1 MIELFNLYMNNYYK
15 KNKLFILSF
24 ILITVIYVILE
35 SVVTPYFFGKLI
47 NNINSP
53 MFYLKCIIF
62 IYIIIYIFNHFKQKI
77 EANLIPDLLT
87 NPRTLFFSSL
97 IDKYSENFKS
107 LKMGS
112 TISRINLVTYVFREC
127 FLHFIVH
134 ILPHIIIILSLSCVF
149 LYLNINIGL
158 FILFAVILFSIT
170 VLLLQNNIYNK
181 IKYVC
186 NYYYRIDN
194 ELNDIFSSLMNTYL
208 NNNEVKEKERIQ
220 NTQNVYNIGLKEI
233 HVQQNFMNN
242 ILYLITIVL
251 SILSLYYICLKD
263 GNKEDKVIKIILLI
277 YLINSFIHL
286 TKIVPVWLYQY
297 SIAIESNNY
306 VKYILNINQNNSEKE
321 ILSGNIELK
330 NVIFG
335 YKKNNII
342 LKNINLIIKN
352 KEKVAIIGRSG
363 SGKSSLSK
371 ILLKFYKYDGEIYID
386 NKNIKQI
393 NTKYLRNKLLYANQ
407 RTILYDISV
416 MDNIKY
422 GNNTESEY
430 ILKLLT
436 DYELLEVFSGL
447 KDGIYSDAGVQG
459 NQLSGGMQKLVIILR
474 TILKSEESESLIIIF
489 DEPLAGL
496 DEKTRKKVIKL
507 INDKCYD
514 KTLIVITHDKEI
526 LPYMNRII
534 DLSEINNINNVSK
547 SKMKS
552 LKKK

>member
-24 ILITVIYVILE
+24 ISITVIYVMLE
-35 SVVTPYFFGKLI
+35 SVIMPYFFGKLI

-53 MFYLKCIIF
+53 MFYLQCIVF
-62 IYIIIYIFNHFKQKI
+62 LYIIIYIFNHFKQKL
-77 EANLIPDLLT
+77 ESNLIPDLLT

-97 IDKYSENFKS
+97 IDKYSENFKL

-112 TISRINLVTYVFREC
+112 TISRINLVSYVFREC
-127 FLHFIVH
+127 ILHFIVD
-134 ILPHIIIILSLSCVF
+134 ILPHIIIIISLSLVF

-158 FILFAVILFSIT
+158 FILFALTLFLIT
-170 VLLLQNNIYNK
+170 VLILKNNIYNK
-181 IKYVC
+181 IKYIT
-186 NYYYRIDN
+186 NYYYKIDN

-208 NNNEVKEKERIQ
+208 NNNEVKEKERIKNLQ
-220 NTQNVYNIGLKEI
+220 NIYNVGIKEI
-233 HVQQNFMNN
+233 HIQQNFMNN
-242 ILYLITIVL
+242 ILYLITIIL
-251 SILSLYYICLKD
+251 SILSLYFICMKGD
-263 GNKEDKVIKIILLI
+263 NKEDKIIKIILLI

-286 TKIVPVWLYQY
+286 TKIIPMWLYQY

-306 VKYILNINQNNSEKE
+306 IKYILNINQNNSEKE
-321 ILSGNIELK
+321 ILYGNIELK
-330 NVIFG
+330 NLNFG

-371 ILLKFYKYDGEIYID
+371 LLLKFHKYDGEIYID

-407 RTILYDISV
+407 KTILYDISV

-436 DYELLEVFSGL
+436 DYELLEIFSGI
-447 KDGIYSDAGVQG
+447 KDGIYGNAGVQG
-459 NQLSGGMQKLVIILR
+459 NELSGGMQKLVIILR
-474 TILKSEESESLIIIF
+474 TILKSEEANSLIIIF

-496 DEKTRKKVIKL
+496 DSSTRKKVIKL

-514 KTLIVITHDKEI
+514 KTLIIITHDKEI

-534 DLSEINNINNVSK
+534 DLSEINNIGDKKVK
-547 SKMKS
+547 KI

>member
-24 ILITVIYVILE
+24 ISITVIYVMLE
-35 SVVTPYFFGKLI
+35 SVIMPYFFGKLI

-53 MFYLKCIIF
+53 MFYLQCIVF
-62 IYIIIYIFNHFKQKI
+62 LYIIIYIFNHFKQKL
-77 EANLIPDLLT
+77 ESNLIPDLLT

-97 IDKYSENFKS
+97 IDKYSENFKL

-112 TISRINLVTYVFREC
+112 TISRINLVSYVFREC
-127 FLHFIVH
+127 ILHFIVD
-134 ILPHIIIILSLSCVF
+134 ILPHIIIIISLSLVF

-158 FILFAVILFSIT
+158 FILFALTLFLIT
-170 VLLLQNNIYNK
+170 VLILKNNIYNK
-181 IKYVC
+181 IKYIT
-186 NYYYRIDN
+186 NYYYKIDN

-208 NNNEVKEKERIQ
+208 NNNEVKEKERIKNLQ
-220 NTQNVYNIGLKEI
+220 NIYNVGIKEI
-233 HVQQNFMNN
+233 HIQQNFMNN
-242 ILYLITIVL
+242 ILYLITIIL
-251 SILSLYYICLKD
+251 SILSLYFICMKGD
-263 GNKEDKVIKIILLI
+263 NKEDKIIKIILLI

-286 TKIVPVWLYQY
+286 TKIIPMWLYQY

-306 VKYILNINQNNSEKE
+306 IKYILNINQNNSEKE
-321 ILSGNIELK
+321 ILYGNIELK
-330 NVIFG
+330 NLNFG

-371 ILLKFYKYDGEIYID
+371 LLLKFHKYDGEIYID

-407 RTILYDISV
+407 KTILYDISV

-436 DYELLEVFSGL
+436 DYELLEIFSGI
-447 KDGIYSDAGVQG
+447 KDGIYGNAGVQG
-459 NQLSGGMQKLVIILR
+459 NELSGGMQKLVIILR
-474 TILKSEESESLIIIF
+474 TILKSEEANSLIIIF

-496 DEKTRKKVIKL
+496 DSSTRKKVIKL
-507 INDKCYD
+507 INDKCSD
-514 KTLIVITHDKEI
+514 KTLIIITHDKEI

-534 DLSEINNINNVSK
+534 DLSEINNIGDKKVK
-547 SKMKS
+547 KI

>member
-24 ILITVIYVILE
+24 ISITVIYVILE
-35 SVVTPYFFGKLI
+35 SVIMPYFFGKLI

-53 MFYLKCIIF
+53 MFYLQCIVF
-62 IYIIIYIFNHFKQKI
+62 LYIIIYIFNHFKQKL
-77 EANLIPDLLT
+77 ESNLIPDLLT

-97 IDKYSENFKS
+97 IDKYSENFKL

-112 TISRINLVTYVFREC
+112 TISRINLVSYVFREC
-127 FLHFIVH
+127 ILHFIVD
-134 ILPHIIIILSLSCVF
+134 ILPHIIIIISLSLVF

-158 FILFAVILFSIT
+158 FILFALTLFLIT
-170 VLLLQNNIYNK
+170 VLILKNNIYNK
-181 IKYVC
+181 IKYIT
-186 NYYYRIDN
+186 NYYYKIDN

-208 NNNEVKEKERIQ
+208 NNNEVKEKERIKNLQ
-220 NTQNVYNIGLKEI
+220 NIYNVGIKEI
-233 HVQQNFMNN
+233 HIQQNFMNN
-242 ILYLITIVL
+242 ILYLITIIL
-251 SILSLYYICLKD
+251 SILSLYFICMKGD
-263 GNKEDKVIKIILLI
+263 NKEDKIIKIILLI

-286 TKIVPVWLYQY
+286 TKIIPMWLYQY

-306 VKYILNINQNNSEKE
+306 IKYILNINQNNSEKE
-321 ILSGNIELK
+321 ILYGNIELK
-330 NVIFG
+330 NLNFG

-371 ILLKFYKYDGEIYID
+371 LLLKFHKYDGEIYID

-407 RTILYDISV
+407 KTILYDISV

-436 DYELLEVFSGL
+436 DYELLEIFSGI
-447 KDGIYSDAGVQG
+447 KDGIYGNAGVQG
-459 NQLSGGMQKLVIILR
+459 NELSGGMQKLVIILR
-474 TILKSEESESLIIIF
+474 TILKSEEANSLIIIF

-496 DEKTRKKVIKL
+496 DSSTRKKVIKL
-507 INDKCYD
+507 INDKCSD
-514 KTLIVITHDKEI
+514 KTLIIITHDKEI

-534 DLSEINNINNVSK
+534 DLSEINNIGDKKVK
-547 SKMKS
+547 KS
-552 LKKK
+552 LKKKK

>member
-24 ILITVIYVILE
+24 ISITVIYVILE
-35 SVVTPYFFGKLI
+35 SVITPYFFGKLI

-53 MFYLKCIIF
+53 MFYLQCIVLL
-62 IYIIIYIFNHFKQKI
+62 YIIIYIFNHFKQKL
-77 EANLIPDLLT
+77 ESNLIPDLIT

-112 TISRINLVTYVFREC
+112 TISRINLVSYVFREC
-127 FLHFIVH
+127 ILHFIVD
-134 ILPHIIIILSLSCVF
+134 ILPHIIIIISLSLVF

-158 FILFAVILFSIT
+158 FILFALTLFLIT
-170 VLLLQNNIYNK
+170 VLILKNNIYNK
-181 IKYVC
+181 IKYIT
-186 NYYYRIDN
+186 NYYYKIDN

-220 NTQNVYNIGLKEI
+220 NLQNIYNVGIKEI
-233 HVQQNFMNN
+233 HIQQNFMNN
-242 ILYLITIVL
+242 ILYLITIIL
-251 SILSLYYICLKD
+251 SILSLYFICMKGD
-263 GNKEDKVIKIILLI
+263 NKEDKIIKIILLI

-286 TKIVPVWLYQY
+286 TKIIPMWLYQY

-306 VKYILNINQNNSEKE
+306 IKYILNINQNNSEKE
-321 ILSGNIELK
+321 ILYGNIELK
-330 NVIFG
+330 NLNFG

-371 ILLKFYKYDGEIYID
+371 LLLKFHKYDGEIYID

-407 RTILYDISV
+407 KTILYDISV

-436 DYELLEVFSGL
+436 DYELLEIFSGI
-447 KDGIYSDAGVQG
+447 KDGIYGNAGVQG
-459 NQLSGGMQKLVIILR
+459 NELSGGMQKLVIILR
-474 TILKSEESESLIIIF
+474 TILKSEEANSLIIIF

-496 DEKTRKKVIKL
+496 DSSTRKKVIKL
-507 INDKCYD
+507 INEKCSD
-514 KTLIVITHDKEI
+514 KTLIIITHDKEI

-534 DLSEINNINNVSK
+534 DLSEINNIGDKKVK
-547 SKMKS
+547 KI